1 MPRRLPPCETL
12 NVEFKSDRS
21 KLPDPELIE
30 ALICLANAEGGE
42 LWLGVEDDGTPTSL
56 HAEHHL
62 LDGLAGMIAART
74 SPSLNVQVEARIDV
88 PTAAYTRQASVT
100 PIQHEQMVLNY
111 VQQEQIQL
119 AEVMDLCLLSPDQTA
134 KLLKRMKD
142 KGALILQ
149 GERRWSA
156 YRLG

>member
-1 MPRRLPPCETL
+1 MPQRLPPCETL

-30 ALICLANAEGGE
+30 ALICLANTEGGE

-62 LDGLAGMIAART
+62 LDGLAGMVAART
-74 SPSLNVQVEARIDV
+74 SPSLNVQAEARIDV

-100 PIQHEQMVLNY
+100 PIQREQMVLNY
-111 VQQEQIQL
+111 V
-119 AEVMDLCLLSPDQTA
+119 
-134 KLLKRMKD
+134 
-142 KGALILQ
+142 LQ
-149 GERRWSA
+149 GRFNS
-156 YRLG
+156 LK